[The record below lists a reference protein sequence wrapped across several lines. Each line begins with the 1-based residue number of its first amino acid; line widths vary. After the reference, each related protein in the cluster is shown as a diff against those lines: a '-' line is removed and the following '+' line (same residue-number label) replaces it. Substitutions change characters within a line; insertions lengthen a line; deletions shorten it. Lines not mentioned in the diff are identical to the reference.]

1 MDFNRDLKSLQ
12 ETYKQ
17 MVTEEPKLEEAMFEI
32 NNDQKIGDINDDG
45 YEIVEIYVSDKN
57 ERIAKGIKK

>member
-17 MVTEEPKLEEAMFEI
+17 MITEEPKLEEAMFEI
-32 NNDQKIGDINDDG
+32 NNDQKIGDVNDDG

>member
-1 MDFNRDLKSLQ
+1 MDFNRDLISLQ

-17 MVTEEPKLEEAMFEI
+17 MVTEEQKLEAMFEI
-32 NNDQKIGDINDDG
+32 NNDQKIGDVNDDG